1 MKQQA
6 EVFRLYEKRQRAGE
20 HFAQRTHRQDDFGR
34 RLDAVVQRFLEQ
46 ASQQGSDQPA
56 DEDYAMRWAV
66 ARYLRTQSRSV
77 KGEHHVA
84 A

>member
-6 EVFRLYEKRQRAGE
+6 EVFKLHENRQGAGE
-20 HFAQRTHRQDDFGR
+20 HFAQRTHRQGDFNR
-34 RLDAVVQRFLEQ
+34 RLDDVVQRFLEQ
-46 ASQQGSDQPA
+46 ASQRGFDQPA

-66 ARYLRTQSRSV
+66 AHYLRTQSMSA

>member
-1 MKQQA
+1 MTEQA
-6 EVFRLYEKRQRAGE
+6 TVSSIGGRRHSREEHWARA
-20 HFAQRTHRQDDFGR
+20 THSQDDFSE
-34 RLDAVVQRFLEQ
+34 RLDAVVQRFLERT
-46 ASQQGSDQPA
+46 SQRGFDLQA